1 MQTYPIESSLIK
13 ELVYDATTKE
23 LTVRFK
29 KYYVDELTYL
39 GVPKE
44 TFTDFLFADSYGKFY
59 LKLIKPRFQQKTDD
73 MAEKKSVDKVI
84 QLKVKVNL
92 LKKEWFFI
100 GKTGDVYA
108 DITILYHEEKD
119 QYGCNGMIVQD
130 VPSKV
135 YKESPQTRGPILG
148 NCATKVK
155 KAEIDQEA
163 LPGAESGELVTDQ
176 NSQAFDDLPF

>member
-1 MQTYPIESSLIK
+1 MQTYQIESSLIK
-13 ELVYDATTKE
+13 ELVYDAVTME

-29 KYYVDELTYL
+29 KYYVDEITYVD
-39 GVPKE
+39 VPKDK
-44 TFTDFLFADSYGKFY
+44 FTDFLFADSYGRFY
-59 LKLIKPRFQQKTDD
+59 IKLIKQRFKEKTDD
-73 MAEKKSVDKVI
+73 MAEKKAIDKVI
-84 QLKVKVNL
+84 QMKVKVNL

-100 GKTGDVYA
+100 GKSGDVYA
-108 DITILYHEEKD
+108 DLTILYHEDKD

-135 YKESPQTRGPILG
+135 YKEQPSLKGPILG

-155 KAEIDQEA
+155 KTEIDQEA

>member
-1 MQTYPIESSLIK
+1 MQNYPIKSSLIE
-13 ELVYDATTKE
+13 ELIYDAITKE

-29 KYYVDELTYL
+29 KYYVDEITYIN
-39 GVPKE
+39 VPKD
-44 TFTDFLFADSYGKFY
+44 TFTDFLFADSYGRFY
-59 LKLIKPRFQQKTDD
+59 LKQIKTKFEQKQGTE
-73 MAEKKSVDKVI
+73 MGKQVDKVI

-92 LKKEWFFI
+92 LNKEWFFI
-100 GKTGDVYA
+100 GKNGDVYA

-155 KAEIDQEA
+155 KAEVDQEA